1 MLINHT
7 FIRDSEK
14 FFLQKAIEELREKY
28 IKNPSD
34 LVSVG
39 DIVKVKVIKI
49 DTEKQKVS
57 LSMKI

>member
-28 IKNPSD
+28 IKNPPEGMTAQLVKNMSD
-34 LVSVG
+34 SEYGL
-39 DIVKVKVIKI
+39 
-49 DTEKQKVS
+49 
-57 LSMKI
+57 LY